1 MHNLSKVCMFDFYL
15 GQPRITVELIL
26 RSYIRMAA
34 GFLQSGEVMNESS
47 TTSKKMAKI
56 TR

>member
-1 MHNLSKVCMFDFYL
+1 MFDFYL
-15 GQPRITVELIL
+15 GQPHITVELIL

-47 TTSKKMAKI
+47 ITSKKMAKI